1 MNDKNKKMIF
11 EPEGDMVAFVTLT
24 DEDGNEFDAEII
36 AALEIE
42 ELGREFVAVMPQEG
56 VPGFDENEATILEY
70 FEDEDGEAQ
79 FEAVEDDDIFD
90 TVTNA
95 FDRFFNEDEEDTNSN
110 GSLGYL
116 GDIGSI
122 VPGVSIKED

>member
-95 FDRFFNEDEEDTNSN
+95 FDRFFNEDEEDANSN